1 MTRAA
6 PGSLTRARDPAL
18 AAAPAAARAIVELAR
33 QRAAVITDEA
43 QGLAAAE
50 CARARENGLAQ
61 GLEEG
66 RQAGRREAAADLA
79 RIVAAV
85 QARVAED
92 LAAWAA
98 EVAPSLVHLALEI
111 AESVIREVSDDD
123 RHKAVQLA
131 TEALRTLG
139 DDGRRRVRCHPR
151 DVAELAGTLGV
162 GFGDVEVVEDS
173 SIDSPGCVIQG
184 ENGTVDGTIP
194 TQMARVRSR
203 LVAG

>member
-1 MTRAA
+1 MTRPGQVPVA
-6 PGSLTRARDPAL
+6 PVRVSTPAP
-18 AAAPAAARAIVELAR
+18 APAAARAIIELAR
-33 QRAAVITDEA
+33 QRAAVIMDEA

-50 CARARENGLAQ
+50 CARARESGLAQ

-79 RIVAAV
+79 RIVTAV

-92 LAAWAA
+92 LEAWAA

-162 GFGDVEVVEDS
+162 GFGAVEVQEDS
-173 SIDSPGCVIQG
+173 SIDSPGCFIQG